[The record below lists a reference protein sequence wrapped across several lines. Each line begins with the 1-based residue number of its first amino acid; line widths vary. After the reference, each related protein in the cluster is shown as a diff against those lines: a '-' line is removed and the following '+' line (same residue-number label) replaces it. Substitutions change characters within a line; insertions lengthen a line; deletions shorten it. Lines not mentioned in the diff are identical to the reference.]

1 MKILQQLS
9 DILLSCSS
17 IVTVAT
23 RLVLKAFLRAGSWL
37 SLGIAAL
44 AFWVGGRA
52 ISEFAKVDRILA
64 EFLGL
69 LIAVVTGIVG
79 YALKTRADD
88 LDGAEGPGSQ

>member
-1 MKILQQLS
+1 M
-9 DILLSCSS
+9 
-17 IVTVAT
+17 TTAT
-23 RLVLKAFLRAGSWL
+23 RSVLKASLRAGSWL
-37 SLGIAAL
+37 LLGIAGI

-79 YALKTRADD
+79 YVLKTSADD
-88 LDGAEGPGSQ
+88 LDGTEDSTSQ